1 MLNKS
6 NTLYTDLLE
15 KHKSLNE
22 KYLIL
27 KGDKTN
33 SKLQSFQIAN
43 IKPKNKINRKQRKD
57 IMKEKRARD
66 DSYLKGILLQFF
78 SVDLD
83 SERLLMIPIILEL
96 VGCNKE
102 QIAVVT
108 QQYER
113 KKNLLS
119 RNGLFGL

>member
-1 MLNKS
+1 
-6 NTLYTDLLE
+6 
-15 KHKSLNE
+15 
-22 KYLIL
+22 
-27 KGDKTN
+27 
-33 SKLQSFQIAN
+33 
-43 IKPKNKINRKQRKD
+43 
-57 IMKEKRARD
+57 MKEKRARD